1 MDILF
6 FLTGCLGLAETI
18 DLFCGK
24 DFLIFISDSIDPKKY
39 NLKKVY
45 AVEKWLFAID
55 TLSLFGMA
63 FHLGGGT
70 GDLVLAA
77 IVIVVLF
84 VQNIGKAAARRRS
97 EKEVARAEDARRK
110 ELEEAKSAAF
120 ASGQAA
126 AASAQPDP
134 QEKTEEKPE

>member
-45 AVEKWLFAID
+45 ACLLYTSQRINQ
-55 TLSLFGMA
+55 S
-63 FHLGGGT
+63 FHDFIIHNCFHT
-70 GDLVLAA
+70 
-77 IVIVVLF
+77 VIERTY
-84 VQNIGKAAARRRS
+84 K
-97 EKEVARAEDARRK
+97 
-110 ELEEAKSAAF
+110 LEETEAVM
-120 ASGQAA
+120 
-126 AASAQPDP
+126 
-134 QEKTEEKPE
+134 QEQIRVANHRIADLEKQMEG